1 MKRIVLLYADTG
13 GGHRSAAEAIASG
26 LHMQYG
32 DTYRVSLLNAIAH
45 LTFPYNQMEKS
56 YPTVVNGPRYLH
68 RWLYYATNSR
78 RRSWVVRAILRASG
92 LKMAQV
98 VLRDHPADVYVS
110 CSPMY
115 SQTIPWHMQRMGS
128 TAQFVAV
135 ATDMVSGHSTNYAPD
150 ADYTIVPTEN
160 ARQEALRNGV
170 DPARA
175 FVMGQPVY
183 PDLRQRMTHGTT
195 ARAALGFNNTLPM
208 ALLVGG
214 GDGMG
219 KMGEAAQAV
228 AHSGLPLQLAV
239 VCGRNTALCQSLDSM
254 TAQMALKTLGFVTN
268 VPELMGAS
276 DILITKA
283 GSATMGE
290 AFVAGLPMLIY
301 DMVDGQEEGNVAYA
315 VHEGAAAWCP
325 TPQTLVNALRDLLTQ
340 PQRRHEMRA
349 ASARLARPDSAL
361 DIARFVARLCDEG

>member
-1 MKRIVLLYADTG
+1 MRHIVLLYADTG
-13 GGHRSAAEAIASG
+13 GGHRSAAEAIAGG
-26 LHMQYG
+26 LRMQYG
-32 DTYRVSLLNAIAH
+32 DTYRISLLNAIEH
-45 LTFPYNQMEKS
+45 YPFPYNQMEKS
-56 YPTVVNGPRYLH
+56 YPTVVNGPRFLH

-92 LKMAQV
+92 RKMAQV
-98 VLRDHPADVYVS
+98 VLRDDPADVYVS

-115 SQTIPWHMQRMGS
+115 SQTIPWYMQRMGI
-128 TAQFVAV
+128 TARFVAV

-175 FVMGQPVY
+175 FVMGQPVWH
-183 PDLRQRMTHGTT
+183 DLRQRMAHSAD
-195 ARAALGFNNTLPM
+195 ARAALGFKDTLPM

-219 KMGEAAQAV
+219 KMGMAAQAV

-239 VCGRNTALCQSLDSM
+239 VCGRNTALCQSLD
-254 TAQMALKTLGFVTN
+254 TLQAKIAIKTLGFVTN
-268 VPELMGAS
+268 IPELMGAA

-290 AFVAGLPMLIY
+290 AFIAGLPMLIY
-301 DMVDGQEEGNVAYA
+301 DMVDGQEEGNVTYA
-315 VHEGAAAWCP
+315 VREGAAAWCP
-325 TPQTLVNALRDLLTQ
+325 TPQSLVGALRDLLTH
-340 PQRRHEMRA
+340 PQRQHDMRA

-361 DIARFVARLCDEG
+361 DIARFVARLCDDG